1 MKQKV
6 GSILGAIVILLMVIY
21 SPWGE
26 SPKSD
31 FTEGLRGWGN
41 GQAEISEKFTTS
53 AVAGVEGSVVGERE
67 IDGSNWAI
75 PNIIRHWL
83 GVD

>member
-1 MKQKV
+1 MKQKIGTV
-6 GSILGAIVILLMVIY
+6 IAIVLIALMVIY

-26 SPKSD
+26 SPSSD
-31 FTEGLRGWGN
+31 FTDGLRGWGK

-53 AVAGVEGSVVGERE
+53 AVEGVEGTVVGEHKV
-67 IDGSNWAI
+67 DGSNWAI